1 LSTQV
6 GPVEKNRKRL
16 ADIDKQILSKR
27 QDTDFKSVM
36 AFVTFNEDEAV
47 NNCLIE
53 FSRKGFGRRAKRF
66 RGRKHLV
73 VDPAPEPDT
82 LLWENLE
89 YDARNRSFRRFM
101 GRTISVLSLS
111 VGFGV
116 IVASKG
122 LQEFFSSEGTGG
134 SFCDVQREIDPRGFR
149 EFQVERLL
157 WLKHTLDYAR
167 YMAYLNCYCEVQS
180 STDPMLCIANLFN
193 KIGIVLVGL
202 LATLGVVVV
211 NAFLKVIAKVRT
223 NLEKHHTSSGYEDS
237 LAMSQFLAKAM
248 NTGIIMLIVNT
259 KIDYFFTHPI
269 VKKIPING
277 DFTDFTPMWFKK
289 VGAPLVS
296 TLLSNCVA
304 PNIAQA
310 VQYPVQIVKRIVLRN
325 RLLTQRTL
333 NEAFEGPPFKIAD
346 RYADL

>member
-1 LSTQV
+1 MKCSLTESQVIYTNGVQYSPETDGFAKASIGNLGDRTIDVTVGSITTDIISIQLVVGICNLLGILWFYALYIYLKNRQKAYIAEIDEDTITLGDYSIMVSAIPKDATDPDELQTYFARYGEVADIAIALNNGDLLRKFKERGVRESQLEQSLAKLNRDKLSTQV
-6 GPVEKNRKRL
+6 GPVEKNRKKL

-53 FSRKGFGRRAKRF
+53 FSRKGFGRRTKRF

-101 GRTISVLSLS
+101 GRAISVLSLS

-167 YMAYLNCYCEVQS
+167 YMAYLNCYCEVIVMN
-180 STDPMLCIANLFN
+180 ML
-193 KIGIVLVGL
+193 LVG
-202 LATLGVVVV
+202 
-211 NAFLKVIAKVRT
+211 
-223 NLEKHHTSSGYEDS
+223 SG
-237 LAMSQFLAKAM
+237 
-248 NTGIIMLIVNT
+248 
-259 KIDYFFTHPI
+259 
-269 VKKIPING
+269 
-277 DFTDFTPMWFKK
+277 
-289 VGAPLVS
+289 
-296 TLLSNCVA
+296 
-304 PNIAQA
+304 
-310 VQYPVQIVKRIVLRN
+310 
-325 RLLTQRTL
+325 
-333 NEAFEGPPFKIAD
+333 
-346 RYADL
+346 